1 MADTLNVALIQLR
14 SGRDIGAKVAAIAG
28 FVREAAA
35 AGATYVQTPEN
46 ATVMDEDK
54 VRLVASVTTEEKS
67 TALAAFRDLA
77 RELRIWLHIGSMAV
91 AHPSGKL
98 ANRSL
103 LIAPDGSI
111 AARYDKIHMFDVD
124 LSGAESY
131 RESRN
136 IEAGGTAVVVDL
148 AGIGPA
154 STRLGLSI
162 CYDLRFPHLYRR
174 LAQGG
179 AKLLAVPAAF
189 TKQTGAAHWHV
200 LLRAR
205 AIENGCF
212 VLAAAQGG
220 RHENGRETYGHSLIV
235 APTGEIV
242 AEAGIEPGVLSAHID
257 LSVVDEFRRKIPS
270 LTHDRNFDGPG
281 PKAPQ

>member
-14 SGRDIGAKVAAIAG
+14 SGRDIGANVAAIAG

-77 RELRIWLHIGSMAV
+77 HELRIWLHIGSMAV